1 MTDLSPDLELHRAPN
16 VRVEI
21 DSSNSIQ
28 VHTDESVFHLGPHG
42 LALLDVFYQP
52 LSVSKAIKK
61 LSPMVSGSQD
71 WISLTTMIV
80 KLYNAGVLQ
89 DDSGGKESAEAKES
103 GYGAS
108 AIHVA
113 MLNDRPRTQLFLDG
127 LEEVVKPGD
136 VVLDIGTGTGVL
148 AMAAVRAGAE
158 RVYAVEASGIAGTAQ
173 KVFEANG
180 MADRISLVRGW
191 STRIDLPERADVLVS
206 EMIGNEPLGE
216 SVIEMTVDAR
226 ERLLKPAPRLVPD
239 RVRVFGLPMTIPRE
253 ELSERL
259 LTPET
264 LQNWRSWYSLDLGPL
279 FDKHQNNMLPEFYIK
294 PQKTADW
301 EALSDP
307 IPLADVSLGEVE
319 QLIIDNSVTVSAA
332 TRGRLDG
339 LLVYFDIDLG
349 PSTTLSTHPKLAAE
363 DNHWYSPVWSLVE
376 PLELEAG
383 DHFEVTYEYR
393 ATGASHKVTVKPV

>member
-1 MTDLSPDLELHRAPN
+1 MTDLSPDLKLHRAPN
-16 VRVEI
+16 VRVDI

-28 VHTDESVFHLGPHG
+28 VHSDDSIFHLGPHG

-52 LSVSKAIKK
+52 LSVSEAIKK
-61 LSPMVSGSQD
+61 LDPMVSGPQD
-71 WISLTTMIV
+71 WISLTNMIV
-80 KLYNAGVLQ
+80 KLHNAGILL
-89 DDSGGKESAEAKES
+89 DDSDVTSREEKES

-113 MLNDRPRTQLFLDG
+113 MLNDRPRTRLFLEG

-136 VVLDIGTGTGVL
+136 VVLDIGTGTGIL

-180 MADRISLVRGW
+180 MADRITLVRGW

-216 SVIEMTVDAR
+216 NVIEMTVDAR
-226 ERLLKPAPRLVPD
+226 KRLLKPNPRLVPD
-239 RVRVFGLPMTIPRE
+239 RVRVFGLPLTIPRE

-264 LQNWRSWYSLDLGPL
+264 LQNWQSWYSLDLGPL
-279 FDKHQNNMLPEFYIK
+279 FDKHQDNMLPQFYIK

-301 EALSDP
+301 ETLSAP
-307 IPLADVSLGEVE
+307 IPLADVNLGEVE
-319 QLIIDNSVTVSAA
+319 QLIIDNPVTVTAE
-332 TRGRLDG
+332 TGGRLDG

-363 DNHWYSPVWSLVE
+363 DNHWFSPVWSLVE

-383 DHFEVTYEYR
+383 DRFEVTYQYR
-393 ATGASHKVTVKPV
+393 ASGSSHKVVVKPV